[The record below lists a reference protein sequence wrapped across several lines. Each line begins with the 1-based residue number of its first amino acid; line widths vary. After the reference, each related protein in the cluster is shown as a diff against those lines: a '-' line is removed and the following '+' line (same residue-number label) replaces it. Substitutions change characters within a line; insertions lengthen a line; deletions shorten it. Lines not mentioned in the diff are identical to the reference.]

1 MTVPTLSDF
10 IDKHTELILDN
21 WEVFAKSIITNTITL
36 VARDHAA
43 GLLRAIVSD
52 MKTPETADQQPDK
65 SKDFSRQDV
74 KNSDAELHGA
84 ALRVRSR
91 DTALRRRCQNFGHS
105 EQPLFA
111 YGAIPAP
118 TPCKVML
125 KG

>member
-1 MTVPTLSDF
+1 MKMTVPTLSDF

-21 WEVFAKSIITNTITL
+21 WVVFAKSIITNTITL

-65 SKDFSRQDV
+65 AKDFSRQDV

-84 ALRVRSR
+84 ARQEQGYSFTEAV
-91 DTALRRRCQNFGHS
+91 S
-105 EQPLFA
+105 EFRA
-111 YGAIPAP
+111 FRATIIR
-118 TPCKVML
+118 
-125 KG
+125 